1 MPHEVEYNIY
11 YAVQHLRLTY
21 DINLKLNR
29 DIKGQK
35 SFYCVV
41 SVIMILC
48 SPPVFSGVPVS
59 RSLGLYISFVDRC
72 FSFCTFSFGHGL
84 VVLLRYTD
92 SDYPFGIS
100 KLFLTCP
107 QEP

>member
-1 MPHEVEYNIY
+1 MHHEVEYNIY

-41 SVIMILC
+41 S
-48 SPPVFSGVPVS
+48 PPVFSGVPVT
-59 RSLGLYISFVDRC
+59 RSLVLYISFVDRC